1 MMSRS
6 SWAIAPMTVNIAWPI
21 GLEVSSCSWSEMKAT
36 FMLRKVSS
44 AETRCFTDRAKRSKR
59 HTSAA
64 WNCPAHAARM
74 SWSRAGRRS
83 LEPE

>member
-1 MMSRS
+1 
-6 SWAIAPMTVNIAWPI
+6 
-21 GLEVSSCSWSEMKAT
+21 MKAT

-64 WNCPAHAARM
+64 WNCPAHAHA
-74 SWSRAGRRS
+74 
-83 LEPE
+83 